1 MKKIVVLLAVVW
13 CTWTAQAGDYAYLVF
28 TNTIGSATV
37 LNVTGLTMN
46 VEGTSLQVTNT
57 TEHVSLALADLASMQ
72 FSNDPTAIENVL
84 DGDKPLDV
92 FTPLGLKIGR
102 YDNLLQAAGSLPAG
116 AYVISNGRVT
126 QKIVVK

>member
-1 MKKIVVLLAVVW
+1 
-13 CTWTAQAGDYAYLVF
+13 
-28 TNTIGSATV
+28 
-37 LNVTGLTMN
+37 
-46 VEGTSLQVTNT
+46 
-57 TEHVSLALADLASMQ
+57 MQ